1 MLKKIRQGSREAL
14 DLLVKSNLRFVV
26 NIANLYKG
34 QGLDVGELIS
44 EGNMGLIE
52 AARRFDPNQ
61 KIKFISYAVWWV
73 RQNITRAIAEKGR
86 MVRISA
92 EKELVL
98 RRFNKKGG
106 KFRQV
111 VGGSYVLDP
120 ESLAGVSK
128 YKADAIEKILQMG
141 ARTSSLD
148 APVGEDG
155 ESTLGDTIASREF
168 RTDELAEQHNR
179 NKLFDKAMNNS
190 LSEQEKEIIK
200 LYFGFKMDSDLNL
213 KEIAPMIGL
222 SKERTRQLKDSA
234 LEKLKNDQIHA
245 LLNEAALDFFSL
257 SLLLLKTGLLSRFFP
272 FLPDQ
277 TNEIVF
283 FGHEFQYAE
292 LSQFLLWSR
301 FLAICLASVPRATSR
316 RLPATFTMKYPA

>member
-1 MLKKIRQGSREAL
+1 MIMNTATRTERDIYFQYLSEISKYPLLTKEQETLLLKKIRQGSREAME
-14 DLLVKSNLRFVV
+14 LLVKSNLRFVV

-34 QGLDVGELIS
+34 QGIDVGELIS
-44 EGNMGLIE
+44 EGNMGLME

-106 KFRQV
+106 KLRQV

-128 YKADAIEKILQMG
+128 YKAEAIEKILQMG
-141 ARTSSLD
+141 SRTSSLD

-155 ESTLGDTIASREF
+155 ESTLGDCLAAENAS
-168 RTDELAEQHNR
+168 TDTLAEVNDR
-179 NKLFDKAMNNS
+179 SRVFGKVLNEN
-190 LSEQEKEIIK
+190 LSSQEEDILK

-213 KEIAPMIGL
+213 KEIAPMVGL
-222 SKERTRQLKDSA
+222 SKERVRQLKESA
-234 LEKLKNDQIHA
+234 LAKLRNDQIER
-245 LLNEAALDFFSL
+245 LLYEAA
-257 SLLLLKTGLLSRFFP
+257 
-272 FLPDQ
+272 
-277 TNEIVF
+277 
-283 FGHEFQYAE
+283 
-292 LSQFLLWSR
+292 
-301 FLAICLASVPRATSR
+301 
-316 RLPATFTMKYPA
+316 